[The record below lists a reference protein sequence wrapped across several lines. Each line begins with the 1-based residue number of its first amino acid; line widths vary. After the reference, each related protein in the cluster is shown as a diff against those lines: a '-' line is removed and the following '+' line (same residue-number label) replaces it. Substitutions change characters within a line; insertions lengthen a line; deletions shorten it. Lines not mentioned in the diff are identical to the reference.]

1 MKGKLI
7 KIISAIFF
15 VAIFPATLL
24 ANNVKPFSA
33 IRSDHF
39 VSIALSDTL
48 VPPAVKNVQTDNSK
62 SEKIVIKVVP
72 KPRRQ
77 IVPVPVI
84 KVKPLRTIKPK
95 IIKPVIKVIH

>member
-1 MKGKLI
+1 MKGKLL

-15 VAIFPATLL
+15 IVIIPATLL
-24 ANNVKPFSA
+24 ANNGKPFSA
-33 IRSDHF
+33 VPFDHF
-39 VSIALSDTL
+39 VSIALPDTL

-72 KPRRQ
+72 KSRRQ

-84 KVKPLRTIKPK
+84 KVKPLKAIQPK
-95 IIKPVIKVIH
+95 IIKPVIRVVH